1 MANLEEQTEQGFYGS
16 PLYKRLGLPE
26 FRSKEEIKEG
36 LTSLAVGP
44 VTGTLGLPSDI
55 LDLANLANDLSAD
68 YTGNVLAKAIQ
79 PKLNEIQEKYGRD
92 AFDKGFTELTGIKSD
107 ASDVNQMVGEL
118 VSLGGLAKAGV
129 SGAKVLTKTAKDVA
143 DQTKNLLKPKIDKAK
158 DVIQTT
164 VDQTKQAFQPQLAT
178 ADGISIPDGI
188 DINRD
193 VIDTSKLENVLGQDS
208 DVGQEAYSKFLQK
221 GFDKVDPT
229 PENMLQA
236 IKETGGYIS
245 KDGKFRA
252 IVDPTKATFNT
263 KNVDLLEGGSV
274 GDSFYEE
281 VALDITNEAGIKLD
295 INKLTKRMEDR
306 TRGAFGSLTVS
317 DLLDYEGL
325 YSQFDQLPPS
335 GKPFINKYT
344 QKPFKPL
351 RDIKIQFIN
360 PKLEAIQGGH
370 YDVGDDVIRIS
381 RRSLDLGYTR
391 KLLIHE
397 LQHAVQHRMGLTS
410 GDNTRSFLK
419 DINHR
424 KIYEGDLK
432 QANNLGDARGSNIS
446 KKIDVGELPDFLA
459 GIDLMNYYGRGGN
472 IYVNDKVIKLSEKL
486 NKSYFDIFKE
496 EPFEVINYSK
506 NINNKIFNALENPL
520 NSTDGTELT
529 NMHIDFLFE
538 ALARKINI
546 REGGKLKKLFGDKEG
561 SVLDGN
567 KYVTPADNKPLVEV
581 MNHSQKNISSTDL
594 NNYDRQRPELFDQGH
609 KTVDNPLKD
618 IFDITNDNGE
628 FEKHIK
634 DIIFEKN
641 NTIHRY
647 VYGKNSLKVDSVDFE
662 NLDDGKG
669 YVLIDSSNSTVIG
682 DVVPNLEKQQELVD
696 FYKKLLEDI
705 KAGNIG
711 KNTVTT
717 DPIFGDTVRTPFE
730 KFKIALKDQTDARVA
745 LNRTNTKNAASG
757 LNFRNDYGL
766 EVVGYTDDEVLKYK
780 KAKKDAF
787 KAYMSKLG
795 ETESRVAEYIK
806 NIDEY
811 PEATKKYILENEE
824 ILLQED
830 VDKLHG
836 KITGDKPEPSLS
848 LPDARKTLP
857 ALKAVD
863 IKNLDATTK
872 KLLGKISMV
881 DKPMSATYKN
891 IFSNE
896 TNDAIET
903 VSEILYSDTFGG
915 TKPYGFYK
923 NISESR
929 LNKIKKNIYDL
940 TQKKLASYPD
950 EIIVYRSGT
959 LDPKNIKKKGL
970 DPLEEP
976 LSFTLDPKYNPE
988 LNLPWYERMGAQ
1000 PLQAYK
1006 VKKKDILASTDLR
1019 REMGEDEII
1028 IRPKDVKLV
1037 EENVE
1042 MNKGGVP
1049 TMQKKNIES
1058 QQLELFGGMKD
1069 QGGAKDPVS
1078 GNDVPVGST
1087 KKEVRDDIP
1096 AQLSEGE
1103 FVLPSD
1109 VVRYHGLEKIMG
1121 LRDQAKQGLG
1131 KMEAMGQMGNSDE
1144 ATLPDDTPFM
1154 ANTGGVA
1161 GVNIQDPAQLQK
1173 QQSIFQTTR
1182 PQGQQVQT
1190 PTAQTPTVQTPTVQT
1205 PTTSTTAPRTFK
1217 DTMGGTEFGQLP
1229 VAEQRQYKNTAT
1241 GETKSFTFVNG
1252 KPVYPIPAGFVPIE
1266 KAGVEAPDVVK
1277 DVLVPTTQV
1286 TKEDKDRPSVS
1297 QVAGTGS
1304 FSLGNLNLGSLA
1316 GGAIGSIFGPF
1327 GSFMGSQIGG
1337 QLGQQEQMKPIY
1349 DINDPRYYDQFTE
1362 FDYKTGGFG
1371 YAGGVKTGSVGTNVG
1386 DTDVNTKGT
1395 FNNSFAV
1402 ADNISDLHKYGGAMR
1417 DENGHTVYR
1426 TITEQVNSL
1435 KAAAKTG
1442 WFGGPLS
1449 PMEYYG
1455 LTDDNKMKYNSY
1467 AGEFGITEQN
1477 YGSGK
1482 GAELYQEFLNE
1493 MSKYNIGG
1501 AGNAPS
1507 SVADENGQGGDG
1519 YLVSN
1524 GKAHKGKYI
1533 RNKTT
1538 GDMQFE
1544 REDGKT
1550 IVAVT
1555 GPDGTAKVGDL
1566 TGSGMKT
1573 QPLVKKEDEM
1583 AGVAEAQ
1590 AAEQRRKDEAEARR
1604 KEEAEANRQKARDEF
1619 RQDLKEQRNQGNIS
1633 AQMRGGKAGGDMFN
1647 KGGLMTKP
1655 KKKTMKRG
1663 GLASR

>member
-1 MANLEEQTEQGFYGS
+1 MASLKEQTEQGFYGS

-68 YTGNVLAKAIQ
+68 YTGNVLAKAVQ

-118 VSLGGLAKAGV
+118 VSLGGLAKAGI
-129 SGAKVLTKTAKDVA
+129 SGAKTATKAVKDVA
-143 DQTKNLLKPKIDKAK
+143 E
-158 DVIQTT
+158 
-164 VDQTKQAFQPQLAT
+164 QTKQAFQPQAVTPEGIAMPIPKQPKGGQVSELIGGRIGIDELSKDPKYQDSIKQPEGLFGEIYRSEKGKPDAQKLSAAKALEYANIQSSHNALLENNKFDEIKQILSPDELSFIRRHIFVKNPELLKDLDAAEKIT
-178 ADGISIPDGI
+178 DTEMLQQNKDVVAELLQRKRYAETGVYVGRTGKTIDGSAVTQIRFEIPD
-188 DINRD
+188 
-193 VIDTSKLENVLGQDS
+193 VDS
-208 DVGQEAYSKFLQK
+208 SLNT
-221 GFDKVDPT
+221 DKVGEILEDFDFNGYDISSGKMSEGFLSSDFDGLPEEIKKTTLGELLNHDMLYAAYGKQITARPLSFTTRREYQSIKDIPIEITPT
-229 PENMLQA
+229 
-236 IKETGGYIS
+236 TG
-245 KDGKFRA
+245 RA
-252 IVDPTKATFNT
+252 SYSRKSDT
-263 KNVDLLEGGSV
+263 
-274 GDSFYEE
+274 
-281 VALDITNEAGIKLD
+281 IKL
-295 INKLTKRMEDR
+295 
-306 TRGAFGSLTVS
+306 
-317 DLLDYEGL
+317 
-325 YSQFDQLPPS
+325 
-335 GKPFINKYT
+335 
-344 QKPFKPL
+344 
-351 RDIKIQFIN
+351 N
-360 PKLEAIQGGH
+360 PKL
-370 YDVGDDVIRIS
+370 
-381 RRSLDLGYTR
+381 
-391 KLLIHE
+391 LLEKPEKIKSSILHE
-397 LQHAVQHRMGLTS
+397 VQHAVQSREGFES
-410 GDNTRSFLK
+410 GS
-419 DINHR
+419 
-424 KIYEGDLK
+424 G
-432 QANNLGDARGSNIS
+432 
-446 KKIDVGELPDFLA
+446 
-459 GIDLMNYYGRGGN
+459 
-472 IYVNDKVIKLSEKL
+472 
-486 NKSYFDIFKE
+486 
-496 EPFEVINYSK
+496 VINYYTDAFAESDFTKPFFKK
-506 NINNKIFNALENPL
+506 NYFFNE
-520 NSTDGTELT
+520 
-529 NMHIDFLFE
+529 
-538 ALARKINI
+538 
-546 REGGKLKKLFGDKEG
+546 
-561 SVLDGN
+561 
-567 KYVTPADNKPLVEV
+567 
-581 MNHSQKNISSTDL
+581 
-594 NNYDRQRPELFDQGH
+594 
-609 KTVDNPLKD
+609 
-618 IFDITNDNGE
+618 
-628 FEKHIK
+628 
-634 DIIFEKN
+634 
-641 NTIHRY
+641 
-647 VYGKNSLKVDSVDFE
+647 
-662 NLDDGKG
+662 
-669 YVLIDSSNSTVIG
+669 
-682 DVVPNLEKQQELVD
+682 
-696 FYKKLLEDI
+696 YKKLLKKGMSDSAVKTQI
-705 KAGNIG
+705 NLVRKVATQI
-711 KNTVTT
+711 
-717 DPIFGDTVRTPFE
+717 DT
-730 KFKIALKDQTDARVA
+730 
-745 LNRTNTKNAASG
+745 NS
-757 LNFRNDYGL
+757 
-766 EVVGYTDDEVLKYK
+766 K
-780 KAKKDAF
+780 KAKKLNLEKLWADSEPNGVDYMDGIDWDALVTKMVNETSF
-787 KAYMSKLG
+787 AKKTNVPKNTKKMVELAIKENFFNKVDNIAETKYYNTLG
-795 ETESRVAEYIK
+795 ELEARTVQARDRFSTMLKNQGFSR
-806 NIDEY
+806 
-811 PEATKKYILENEE
+811 EE
-824 ILLQED
+824 ILNTLKKVSPLATRDLAGDIKLSRIMNNPEELD
-830 VDKLHG
+830 FSNIAEKKVDPVLIREG
-836 KITGDKPEPSLS
+836 NLDITGDVEGQYSRTAPAYSSIDESRKRAENVEEQS

-950 EIIVYRSGT
+950 EITVYRSGN
-959 LDPKNIKKKGL
+959 LDPTNIKKKGF

-1049 TMQKKNIES
+1049 TMQKKNLES

-1069 QGGAKDPVS
+1069 QGGTKDPVS
-1078 GNDVPVGST
+1078 GNKVPVGST

-1173 QQSIFQTTR
+1173 QQSVFQTTR

-1190 PTAQTPTVQTPTVQT
+1190 PTVQTPTVQTPTVDT

-1266 KAGVEAPDVVK
+1266 EAGVEAPDVVK

-1316 GGAIGSIFGPF
+1316 GGAIGSIFGPI
-1327 GSFMGSQIGG
+1327 GSMIGSKIGG
-1337 QLGQQEQMKPIY
+1337 QLGQQE
-1349 DINDPRYYDQFTE
+1349 DPFAFEDRKRGGFNTKGYAGV
-1362 FDYKTGGFG
+1362 YKTGN
-1371 YAGGVKTGSVGTNVG
+1371 VGTNVG

-1449 PMEYYG
+1449 PMEYHG
-1455 LTDDNKMKYNSY
+1455 LTSDNKMKYNNY
-1467 AGEFGITEQN
+1467 ATEAGFNEQN
-1477 YGSGK
+1477 YGTGK
-1482 GAELYQEFLNE
+1482 GLELYNEFASDL
-1493 MSKYNIGG
+1493 SKYNISGT
-1501 AGNAPS
+1501 NQAPP
-1507 SVADENGQGGDG
+1507 VREGDG

-1524 GKAHKGKYI
+1524 GKAYKGKYV

-1538 GDMQFE
+1538 DDMQFE
-1544 REDGKT
+1544 KEGGGT
-1550 IVAVT
+1550 IISS
-1555 GPDGTAKVGDL
+1555 GGSGLVGDL
-1566 TGSGMKT
+1566 TGSGQKT
-1573 QPLVKKEDEM
+1573 KIVNVQKDEPEPNLE
-1583 AGVAEAQ
+1583 AEYRKQQQAKAKADAEAETKRRAVETARLNAIAQ
-1590 AAEQRRKDEAEARR
+1590 REQDKADRDARERAQREQGIRGTALREKDINRADPFERRTGIRR
-1604 KEEAEANRQKARDEF
+1604 A
-1619 RQDLKEQRNQGNIS
+1619 
-1633 AQMRGGKAGGDMFN
+1633 

-1655 KKKTMKRG
+1655 TIKNMKRG